1 MSGVPSPQPSLSDFW
16 AKTNIDGLPEVA
28 VRAHCF
34 HVGCVAEAV
43 SEGCHSQ
50 IKSLLPTG
58 FACLIAA
65 HDIGKISP
73 GFQLKCAAWREAWQK
88 VLMLGAEGHETRHA
102 WTSQKFVASRHP
114 KLKRWIMALGGHHG
128 RYLCA
133 DAVPAEMPFARKSI
147 GSGVFEQ
154 CRDELLKLLEAEFGP
169 LPEAE
174 DVPKGARLHWF
185 TGAMIFCDWIGSN
198 TTWFTSEPALERRD
212 TAAARARM
220 ALGEIGVHAHAVTP
234 QLSFEDLF
242 GFDDPRPLQKAL
254 VEAMDSPGL
263 YIVEAPMG
271 DGKTEAA
278 LAGAY
283 RRWSEGGE
291 RGLYF
296 ALPTQ
301 LTSNRIRDR
310 VEKFFCKVVAE
321 ESALALVHGNA
332 WLTENR
338 IRPLDPQPTGGDG
351 EETDNA
357 GEANSW
363 FADSRRAMLAPFGVG
378 TIDQALMS
386 VVPVKYSAIRLFGLG
401 GKVVVIDEVHS
412 YDPFTSALVDRLVQW
427 LLELGGTV
435 VVLSATLTA
444 VRRASL
450 IQAAGGADDSAPT
463 DYPLITKFA
472 SGSPEAEHIRI
483 DGPPPPARQVR
494 IAMAAADD
502 EWMNRVAAAAE
513 AGACVLV
520 IRNTVDL
527 ARESY
532 SALRARCRDLGIEF
546 GLVHS
551 RFTQTNRDANETK
564 WTRLLGKDGGDRPRK
579 GAVLVGTQVLEQSLD
594 IDADILVT
602 DLAPTELILQ
612 RIGRLHRHN
621 RRRPHGFE
629 APRCLVIRPRV
640 SWKSDRSGILK
651 ALKPHHFIYPPYALY
666 MADRIW
672 NCRECVELPGDIRRL
687 LEDSALVP
695 SDLPNAVD
703 ELRREMESAASKMRG
718 TAWMNGVFKSLPT
731 DDKEGEQTRW
741 NMQPSAHMVVLAK
754 TPLQQGH
761 RIELT
766 FPCGTTRSLDEGRFD
781 FPLARLLNLHAVR
794 VPAYAVRGLRSR
806 QPRWLADY
814 MQDAVLAVRDE
825 TNRLIPWPEDDCGC
839 EFFYCLETGLR
850 FSRSPRTETQD
861 TPEEEETWY

>member
-1 MSGVPSPQPSLSDFW
+1 
-16 AKTNIDGLPEVA
+16 
-28 VRAHCF
+28 
-34 HVGCVAEAV
+34 
-43 SEGCHSQ
+43 
-50 IKSLLPTG
+50 
-58 FACLIAA
+58 
-65 HDIGKISP
+65 
-73 GFQLKCAAWREAWQK
+73 
-88 VLMLGAEGHETRHA
+88 
-102 WTSQKFVASRHP
+102 
-114 KLKRWIMALGGHHG
+114 MALGGHHG

-133 DAVPAEMPFARKSI
+133 DAAPMTLGSKSI
-147 GSGVFEQ
+147 GSGIFEQ
-154 CRDELLKLLEAEFGP
+154 CRNELLEVLEAEFGP
-169 LPEAE
+169 LTSVEEVA
-174 DVPKGARLHWF
+174 KGAKLHWF

-234 QLSFEDLF
+234 QLSFPDLF
-242 GFDDPRPLQKAL
+242 GFRDPRPLQRTL
-254 VEAMDSPGL
+254 VEAMDAPGL

-271 DGKTEAA
+271 DGKTEAS

-283 RRWSEGGE
+283 RRWSEGSE

-310 VEKFFCKVVAE
+310 VEKFFRKVVAK

-332 WLTENR
+332 WLTESR
-338 IRPLDPQPTGGDG
+338 IRPLDPQPTGGNS
-351 EETDNA
+351 EEPDNA
-357 GEANSW
+357 SEANSW
-363 FADSRRAMLAPFGVG
+363 FSDSRRAMLAPFGVG

-386 VVPVKYSAIRLFGLG
+386 VVPVKYSALRLFGLG

-444 VRRASL
+444 ARRASL
-450 IQAAGGADDSAPT
+450 VQAAGATEERAPT
-463 DYPLITKFA
+463 DYPLLTKVA
-472 SGSPEAEHIRI
+472 GGSTQAHHIRV

-494 IAMAAADD
+494 IAMAAAVEDWTN
-502 EWMNRVAAAAE
+502 EVADAAE

-532 SALRARCRDLGIEF
+532 SALRARSRDVGIEF

-551 RFTQTNRDANETK
+551 RFTQADRDENETR
-564 WTRLLGKDGGDRPRK
+564 WTSVLGKGGADRPRK

-594 IDADILVT
+594 IDADFLVT

-612 RIGRLHRHN
+612 RIGRLHRHT
-621 RRRPHGFE
+621 RPRPPGFE
-629 APRCLVIRPRV
+629 APRCLIIRPRV
-640 SWKSDRSGILK
+640 DWHSNRTGILE
-651 ALKPHHFIYPPYALY
+651 ALTPHHFIYPPYALY
-666 MADRIW
+666 MAERIW
-672 NCRECVELPGDIRRL
+672 GCLESVDLTGDIRRL
-687 LEDSALVP
+687 LEDSASVP
-695 SDLPNAVD
+695 GDLPEAVD
-703 ELRREMESAASKMRG
+703 ELRREMENAAAKMRG

-731 DDKEGEQTRW
+731 DDRDGEQTRW
-741 NMQPSAHMVVLAK
+741 NMKPSAHLVVLAK
-754 TPLQQGH
+754 APLQRGH

-766 FPCGTTRSLDEGRFD
+766 FPCGTTHLLDEGRFD

-794 VPAYAVRGLRSR
+794 APAYVVAGGRSR
-806 QPRWLADY
+806 QPRWLADH
-814 MQDAVLAVRDE
+814 MRDAVLAVRDE
-825 TNRLIPWPEDDCGC
+825 TNRLVPWPEDDGRR
-839 EFFYCLETGLR
+839 EFFYSAETGLQ
-850 FSRSPRTETQD
+850 FSRSQRTGIRHT
-861 TPEEEETWY
+861 TEEEETWY

>member
-1 MSGVPSPQPSLSDFW
+1 MTGVPSPQPYLSDFW
-16 AKTNIDGLPEVA
+16 AKTNNDGLPEVA
-28 VRAHCF
+28 ARAHCF

-43 SEGCHSQ
+43 GEGCHPR

-102 WTSQKFVASRHP
+102 WTSQKFLASRHP

-133 DAVPAEMPFARKSI
+133 DAMPMAFGSKSI
-147 GSGVFEQ
+147 GSGIFEQ
-154 CRDELLKLLEAEFGP
+154 RRDELLQWLEAEFGS

-174 DVPKGARLHWF
+174 DIPKGPRLHWF

-212 TAAARARM
+212 NAAAQARI
-220 ALGEIGVHAHAVTP
+220 ALGEIGVYAHAVTP
-234 QLSFEDLF
+234 QLSFADLF
-242 GFDDPRPLQKAL
+242 GFSDLRPLQKTL
-254 VEAMDSPGL
+254 VEAMDAPGL

-296 ALPTQ
+296 AMPTQ

-310 VEKFFCKVVAE
+310 VERFFRKVVAE

-386 VVPVKYSAIRLFGLG
+386 VVPVKYSALRLFGLG

-444 VRRASL
+444 ARRASL
-450 IQAAGGADDSAPT
+450 VQAAGGTEDTAPP
-463 DYPLITKFA
+463 DYPLITKVA
-472 SGSPEAEHIRI
+472 SGSPEADHIRI

-494 IAMAAADD
+494 IVMAADD

-532 SALRARCRDLGIEF
+532 SALRARCRDVGIAF

-551 RFTQTNRDANETK
+551 RFTQADRDANETK
-564 WTRLLGKDGGDRPRK
+564 WTRLLGKDGEDRPRK

-594 IDADILVT
+594 IDADFLVT

-621 RRRPHGFE
+621 RTRPHGFE
-629 APRCLVIRPRV
+629 ATRCLIIRPQV
-640 SWKSDRSGILK
+640 DWRSERAGVLE

-672 NCRECVELPGDIRRL
+672 KCQDSVALPGDIRRL
-687 LEDSALVP
+687 LEDSVSVP
-695 SDLPNAVD
+695 GDLPEAVD
-703 ELRREMESAASKMRG
+703 ELRREMENAAAKMRG

-731 DDKEGEQTRW
+731 DDRDGEQTRW
-741 NMQPSAHMVVLAK
+741 NMKPSAHLVVLAK
-754 TPLQQGH
+754 APLQQGH

-781 FPLARLLNLHAVR
+781 FPLARLLNLHAVCA
-794 VPAYAVRGLRSR
+794 PAYVVAGVRSR
-806 QPRWLADY
+806 QPRWLVEH
-814 MQDAVLAVRDE
+814 MRDAVLAVRDE
-825 TNRLIPWPEDDCGC
+825 TNRLVPWPEDDGSR
-839 EFFYCLETGLR
+839 EFFYSAETGLR
-850 FSRSPRTETQD
+850 FSRSPRIEKRD
-861 TPEEEETWY
+861 PYEEEETWY